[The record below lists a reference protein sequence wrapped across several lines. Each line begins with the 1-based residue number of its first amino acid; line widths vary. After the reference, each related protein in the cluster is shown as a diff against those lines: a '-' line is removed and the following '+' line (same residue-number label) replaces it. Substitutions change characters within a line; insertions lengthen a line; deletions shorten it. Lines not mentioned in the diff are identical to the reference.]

1 MQQMQATG
9 QISPQEAQQ
18 QMQVDVEAKVAQYI
32 AQYTEEVMAVLLP
45 PPAGEIDPLVQLRDK
60 ELDIKALDMQ
70 RKADEFSSKQAFE
83 EQREAERQDLT
94 REKMDSQEDIA
105 LLRADVNLERI
116 GEMGSAGRGE

>member
-1 MQQMQATG
+1 M
-9 QISPQEAQQ
+9 
-18 QMQVDVEAKVAQYI
+18 QMQVDVEAKDAQRI
-32 AQYTEEVMAVLLP
+32 AEYTQEVMAALIP
-45 PPAGEIDPLVQLRDK
+45 PPAGQNDPLVQLRDK
-60 ELDIKALDMQ
+60 ELEIKAMDMQ

-116 GEMGSAGRGE
+116 GQMGSAGRGE